1 MGRRVDSALW
11 DQRREWVQKQLLSGL
26 SAGKFC
32 RENALNLNNFQAWKR
47 RLKRSDQN
55 DSPSSQPRSRK
66 KSPLV
71 IAKARGNAESVGH
84 PAFVQIPTSSV
95 ASSPWIEVSLSEGIV
110 VRVPSSNLAALRMVL
125 GVLKPASEVNHV

>member
-11 DQRREWVQKQLLSGL
+11 DQRREWVQKQLHSGL
-26 SAGKFC
+26 SAGTFC

-47 RLKRSDQN
+47 RLKRTDQN
-55 DSPSSQPRSRK
+55 DKSSTQSRSGK
-66 KSPLV
+66 KSLHV
-71 IAKARGNAESVGH
+71 NTESFGQ
-84 PAFVQIPTSSV
+84 PAFVQIPTATV

-110 VRVPSSNLAALRMVL
+110 VRVPSTNLAALRMVL